1 MTVSCYDPNL
11 DQVRMKKKTPYVS
24 SEFEPKFSKN
34 ENVPYASSASELKG
48 GQNT

>member
-1 MTVSCYDPNL
+1 MKVSCYDPNL
-11 DQVRMKKKTPYVS
+11 DQVRIKKTPYVS
-24 SEFEPKFSKN
+24 SESEPKFSKN